1 MPPAVVDPFASCP
14 ESMPL
19 ARSAVPPIAERALFA
34 RDRCPSWLLP
44 LLTGILLALAFPAHP
59 GHPLAFLFNPAWA
72 WVALLPLFI
81 ALSGAGFKQGF
92 RRGWSA
98 GFLFNLLALYW
109 VAYTQGGG
117 PAVVAGTFLLAAYLG
132 LYTGLF
138 AAAQSLLLRR
148 WGIGALFLAPL
159 LWTGQEYLLSLG
171 ELGFTWMLLGH
182 SQAPFTHLIQHA
194 ASTGVYGI
202 SAWVV
207 LVDVLLFALIRV
219 STPLRS
225 RLPALG
231 GLLLAFLLPYLHA
244 TSVIPSADALRPEI
258 RVALVQPNLKMEE
271 KWGAGGLERSFAIL
285 EELSQ
290 QAAEQRP
297 DLLVWP
303 ETALPC
309 YLRIRPHCRERVAQL
324 VDALQVPLLTGASDY
339 DYERREPYNAAFYL
353 QPNRIAMQ
361 RYAKM
366 HLVPFGERTP
376 FRDAIP
382 LLRDIDWTA
391 LTGDLGPAEFAP
403 GTERV
408 LFAHPRTPFAV
419 LICFESVFP
428 DLVRRSVADGAQL
441 LVNITNDSWFGDT
454 AGPYQHAQLAVM
466 RAVENRTAVARCA
479 TSGISLF
486 IDPFGRSSGATE
498 LFVPAVAVGGLP
510 VVADS
515 SFYTRHGDL
524 FARIALLVSILILA
538 VASIRRRAN

>member
-1 MPPAVVDPFASCP
+1 MS
-14 ESMPL
+14 L
-19 ARSAVPPIAERALFA
+19 ARSALPSIAERILFT
-34 RDRCPSWLLP
+34 RDRFPSWLLP
-44 LLTGILLALAFPAHP
+44 LLTGTLLALAFPAHP
-59 GHPLAFLFNPAWA
+59 EHPLAFLFNPAWA

-81 ALSGAGFKQGF
+81 ALSGAGFKRGF

-132 LYTGLF
+132 LYIGLF
-138 AAAQSLLLRR
+138 AAAQSLLLQR
-148 WGIGALFLAPL
+148 WGIGALFIAPL

-194 ASTGVYGI
+194 ASAGVYGI

-207 LVDVLLFALIRV
+207 LIDVLLFMLIRF

-244 TSVIPSADALRPEI
+244 ASVIPSTDALQSEI

-271 KWGAGGLERSFAIL
+271 KWGAGGLERSFATL
-285 EELSQ
+285 EKLSR
-290 QAAEQRP
+290 QAAEQHP

-324 VDALQVPLLTGASDY
+324 VDSLQVPLLTGASDY

-353 QPNRIAMQ
+353 QPNQTAMQ

-376 FRDAIP
+376 FRDNIP

-466 RAVENRTAVARCA
+466 RAVENRTSVARCA

-486 IDPFGRSSGATE
+486 IDPFGRTSGATE

-515 SFYTRHGDL
+515 SFYTRHGNL
-524 FARIALLVSILILA
+524 FARTSLLVSILTLA
-538 VASIRRRAN
+538 VACIRRRAN